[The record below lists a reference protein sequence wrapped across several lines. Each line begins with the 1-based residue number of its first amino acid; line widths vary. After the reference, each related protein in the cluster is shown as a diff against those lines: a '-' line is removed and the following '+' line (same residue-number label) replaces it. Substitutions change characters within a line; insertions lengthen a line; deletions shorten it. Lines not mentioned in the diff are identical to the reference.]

1 MNLQNLTLKQFLEK
15 TANNEPVP
23 GGGSIS
29 ALHGAIAA
37 ALTEMLANIT
47 IGKKNYSAVEETMKL
62 NATKASALRTK
73 FLTDIDRDAEAYNLV
88 FQAFRLPKDTDE
100 QKVLRS
106 EKIQEATK
114 VAALVP
120 MEVAERAFELLDL
133 ISETT
138 RKGSKNAITD
148 GCVAMMTCRTAVL
161 GALLNVRIN
170 LASIRDERFVKE
182 FSEKC
187 NRIEKETLRKE
198 QELMEF
204 VGEEVRSRK

>member
-1 MNLQNLTLKQFLEK
+1 MNLQDLTLKEFLEK

-47 IGKKNYSAVEETMKL
+47 VGKKNYLAVEETMQR
-62 NATKASALRTK
+62 NATKASALRSE
-73 FLTDIDRDAEAYNLV
+73 FLNDIDRDSEAYNLV
-88 FQAFRLPKDTDE
+88 FQAFKLPKDIEE
-100 QKVLRS
+100 QKMLRS

-114 VAALVP
+114 GAALIP
-120 MEVAERAFELLDL
+120 MEIAERAFELLDL
-133 ISETT
+133 IAETT
-138 RKGSKNAITD
+138 GKGNKNAITD

-170 LASIRDERFVKE
+170 LGSIKDERFVKE
-182 FSEKC
+182 LSEKC
-187 NRIEKETLRKE
+187 NYLEKETLRKE

-204 VGEEVRSRK
+204 VGEEVRNEK

>member
-29 ALHGAIAA
+29 ALHGAVAA

-182 FSEKC
+182 LSEKC

-204 VGEEVRSRK
+204 VGEEVRSEK

>member
-1 MNLQNLTLKQFLEK
+1 MNLQGLTLKQFLEK

-62 NATKASALRTK
+62 NATKASALRTE

-138 RKGSKNAITD
+138 RKGNKNAITD

-170 LASIRDERFVKE
+170 LASIKDERFVKE
-182 FSEKC
+182 LSEKC
-187 NRIEKETLRKE
+187 NRIENETLRKE
-198 QELMEF
+198 QELTEF
-204 VGEEVRSRK
+204 VGEEVRSGK

>member
-1 MNLQNLTLKQFLEK
+1 MNLQDLTLKQFLEK

-62 NATKASALRTK
+62 NATKASALRTE

-114 VAALVP
+114 VAAMVP

-133 ISETT
+133 IGETT
-138 RKGSKNAITD
+138 RKGNKNAITD

-170 LASIRDERFVKE
+170 LASIKDERFVKE
-182 FSEKC
+182 LSEKC

-198 QELMEF
+198 QELTELVRGE
-204 VGEEVRSRK
+204 VGSEK

>member
-1 MNLQNLTLKQFLEK
+1 MNLQDLTLKQFLEK

-29 ALHGAIAA
+29 ALHGAVAA

-114 VAALVP
+114 VAAMVP

-138 RKGSKNAITD
+138 REGNKNAITD

-170 LASIRDERFVKE
+170 LASIKDERFVKE
-182 FSEKC
+182 LSEKC
-187 NRIEKETLRKE
+187 NRIENETLRKE
-198 QELMEF
+198 QELTEF
-204 VGEEVRSRK
+204 VGKEVESKK

>member
-1 MNLQNLTLKQFLEK
+1 MNLQDLTLKQFLEK

-29 ALHGAIAA
+29 ALHGAVAA

-62 NATKASALRTK
+62 NATKASALRTE

-88 FQAFRLPKDTDE
+88 FQSFRLPKDTDE

-114 VAALVP
+114 VAAMVP

-138 RKGSKNAITD
+138 RKGNKNAITD

-170 LASIRDERFVKE
+170 LASIKDERFVKE
-182 FSEKC
+182 LSEKC

-198 QELMEF
+198 QELTEF
-204 VGEEVRSRK
+204 VGEEMRNEK

>member
-29 ALHGAIAA
+29 ALHGAVAA

-62 NATKASALRTK
+62 NATKASALRTE

-138 RKGSKNAITD
+138 RKGNKNAITD

-170 LASIRDERFVKE
+170 LASIKDERFVKE
-182 FSEKC
+182 LSEKC
-187 NRIEKETLRKE
+187 SHIEKETLRKE

-204 VGEEVRSRK
+204 VGEEVRSGK

>member
-29 ALHGAIAA
+29 ALHGAVAA

-62 NATKASALRTK
+62 NATKASALRTE
-73 FLTDIDRDAEAYNLV
+73 FLNDINRDAEAYNLV

-133 ISETT
+133 IGETT
-138 RKGSKNAITD
+138 RKGNKNAITD

-170 LASIRDERFVKE
+170 LASIKDERFVKE
-182 FSEKC
+182 LSEKC

-198 QELMEF
+198 QELTELVRGE
-204 VGEEVRSRK
+204 VGSEK

>member
-1 MNLQNLTLKQFLEK
+1 MNLQDLTLKQFLEK

-62 NATKASALRTK
+62 NATKASALRTE
-73 FLTDIDRDAEAYNLV
+73 FLNDITRDAEAYNLV

-133 ISETT
+133 IGETT
-138 RKGSKNAITD
+138 RKGNKNAITD

-170 LASIRDERFVKE
+170 LASIKDERFVKE
-182 FSEKC
+182 LSEKC

-198 QELMEF
+198 QELTELVRGE
-204 VGEEVRSRK
+204 VGSEK